1 MAMIE
6 NIRKRREL
14 LLILIGLGMLSFLIP
29 YDAVLALFGKG
40 GPGSVYIGSIDGS
53 KISLAEFQDA
63 QRKRKQILKYGDD
76 NQLADAVWEDFVEAR
91 LLEGQYED
99 LGLYIG
105 KEEFD
110 EIRFGEK
117 TSSFVNSTFYGN
129 EPTPEKRAQLEET
142 FVGWFNGED
151 PVSRQNWEF
160 YREVIIQKRLRE
172 KYDVLIRKGIYVN
185 TSEAKA
191 DYLMKNEKIDFDFV
205 VKKFATIPDS
215 LVTYTEKDVKAFF
228 EKNKSKDQY
237 KQTASR
243 DIEYLTFPVTA
254 SPEDSAALRTAL
266 SALVEGLAGA
276 ASDSSFVIANSETNA
291 FNARKFRKGELPAL
305 DALLVEVQ
313 PGVVVG
319 PFEESGTMKIAR
331 LRAINKVDEVQARH
345 ILINIVNDNEKQ
357 ARASADSLKSLI
369 KKGQKF
375 EDLARTN
382 SKDPGSGAK
391 GGDLGWFGKGAMVKE
406 FEEACFK
413 GKKGDLT
420 IVKTQFGVHLIEV
433 QEKRSVDEYVLA
445 EVQRTINASAAT
457 MKASYTLANDFVMS
471 NNTEE
476 KLRLAAADYGGLKP
490 ANLLPRQNQVA
501 GLEQSGGVV
510 SWAYSVQTEKGMIS
524 SPLAAGNQYVIAILT
539 KVSEAGEP
547 SFENVREVMEAEVIK
562 EKKAAYYINLLK
574 DAKNLDETAKLAE
587 ERISQATGISL
598 SSTSLPNGGN
608 ESYVIGKAFSLAQG
622 EMTAPIKGDNGVYV
636 IAFNG
641 TKTEAIA
648 KEDFTE
654 DKNMLKNRNQGR
666 VVSNINGVYAGL
678 KLRADVKD
686 ERLNN

>member
-53 KISLAEFQDA
+53 KVSLAEFQDA

-91 LLEGQYED
+91 LLEGQYEK

-110 EIRFGEK
+110 EIRFGQR

-129 EPTPEKRAQLEET
+129 EPSPEKRAQLEET
-142 FVGWFNGED
+142 FVAWFNGD

-160 YREVIIQKRLRE
+160 YREIIIQKRLRE
-172 KYDVLIRKGIYVN
+172 KYDALVRKGIYAN
-185 TSEAKA
+185 SAEAKA
-191 DYLMKNEKIDFDFV
+191 DYLMKNEKIDFDFI
-205 VKKFATIPDS
+205 VKKYATIPDS

-254 SPEDSAALRTAL
+254 SPEDSAALRKEL
-266 SALVEGLAGA
+266 SGLAEGLASA

-291 FNARKFRKGELPAL
+291 FNARKFRMGELAAL
-305 DALLVEVQ
+305 DGLLADVQ
-313 PGVVVG
+313 KGAVVG
-319 PFEESGTMKIAR
+319 PFVESGTMKISR
-331 LRAINKVDEVQARH
+331 VRAINKVDEVQARH
-345 ILINIVNDNEKQ
+345 ILISIVNDNEKQ
-357 ARASADSLKSLI
+357 AKASADSLKNLI

-391 GGDLGWFGKGAMVKE
+391 GGDLGWFGKGMMVKE
-406 FEEACFK
+406 FEDACFN

-420 IVKTQFGVHLIEV
+420 IVKSQFGVHLIEV
-433 QEKRSVDEYVLA
+433 QDKRSVDEYVLA

-457 MKASYTLANDFVMS
+457 MKSSYAMANDFVMS

-490 ANLLPRQNQVA
+490 ANLQPRQNQVA
-501 GLEQSGGVV
+501 GLPQSGSVV

-524 SPLAAGNQYVIAILT
+524 SPLAAGNQYVIAVLA

-547 SFENVREVMEAEVIK
+547 SYENVRELMEAEVIK
-562 EKKAAYYINLLK
+562 EKKAEYYIKLLK

-587 ERISQATGISL
+587 ERVSQARGISL

-608 ESYVIGKAFSLAQG
+608 ESYVIGKAFSLTEG
-622 EMTAPIKGDNGVYV
+622 EMTAPLKGDNGIYV
-636 IAFNG
+636 IAFSG
-641 TKTEAIA
+641 AKTEAIA
-648 KEDFTE
+648 KEDYTD